1 MSNNNKQLSD
11 DVFFEKYTCVENPYT
26 EGGSFNN
33 CMFETYGEEYQLVV
47 KQVGLYPASVW
58 TIIDNNDGWYGIVA
72 GYHWINRQG
81 YLITEQEWEN
91 EYEEYTIYDN
101 TELRK
106 QWDSLPKEAIMDI
119 CGIEYIG
126 DTPEELELYKDENF
140 YEWEEMSEEMRE
152 DILKEYKKQNNEL

>member
-1 MSNNNKQLSD
+1 MKKEQLSD
-11 DVFFEKYTCVENPYT
+11 DVFFEKYTCVENPFT

-72 GYHWINRQG
+72 GYHWVNRQG
-81 YLITEQEWEN
+81 YLITEQEWKN
-91 EYEEYTIYDN
+91 EYEEYTIYDT
-101 TELRK
+101 TELRE

-119 CGIEYIG
+119 CGIEFIG
-126 DTPEELELYKDENF
+126 DDPDELELYKDENF

-152 DILKEYKKQNNEL
+152 DILKEYKTTTE

>member
-1 MSNNNKQLSD
+1 MKKEQLSD

-58 TIIDNNDGWYGIVA
+58 TVIDCDGWYGIVA

-152 DILKEYKKQNNEL
+152 DILKEYKTTTE